1 MAASPSGAG
10 SPTASSRVVAVASP
24 RRISSANLA
33 RDPRTGKGK
42 RNSSLFPS
50 LLNTHRAC
58 LSMTTFSKLYACMS
72 SQWNEGNGY
81 SSEIVFVLLGSRSH
95 SFIRH
100 SWAWWFRM
108 WRVSSRPYRL
118 KKTVI
123 CSRNVAIFIGK
134 YNIVSQMIMPKP
146 YFTLSSTVFKL
157 FMV

>member
-42 RNSSLFPS
+42 RSSSLFF
-50 LLNTHRAC
+50 RAC
-58 LSMTTFSKLYACMS
+58 LILTGHAFQWLPFQSFMRAWARNEMKAMAIVRKLS
-72 SQWNEGNGY
+72 SFCSVQDF
-81 SSEIVFVLLGSRSH
+81 IH
-95 SFIRH
+95 SFIPH

-134 YNIVSQMIMPKP
+134 DNIVSQTIMPK
-146 YFTLSSTVFKL
+146 TLFYAFVHGF
-157 FMV
+157 